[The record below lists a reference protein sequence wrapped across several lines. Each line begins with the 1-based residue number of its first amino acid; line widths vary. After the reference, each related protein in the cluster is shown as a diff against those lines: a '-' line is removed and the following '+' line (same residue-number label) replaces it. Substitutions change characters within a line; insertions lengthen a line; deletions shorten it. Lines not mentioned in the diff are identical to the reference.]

1 MRTYPAKDMPQ
12 KNCFSAEEWRIV
24 GGLTQAMSENDRI
37 EAAEILARHPAAGS
51 ERVLLKMLSDPAA
64 LVRASAAEALSF
76 GRSKEVLDAL
86 LKASADRSRLVRGY
100 AVLSIADGQ
109 KNIGKSHRATLDRLR
124 ARYEKERSP
133 WVRSAYGYAFLTLDE
148 KEGLSLLTAG
158 LTARRYDERC
168 FAANLL
174 ADAAPALTQPERAR
188 LAALVGERQR
198 LEPYVSVKS
207 SLARLAAS
215 LTEDG

>member
-1 MRTYPAKDMPQ
+1 MPQ

-86 LKASADRSRLVRGY
+86 FKAMADRSRLVRGY

-109 KNIGKSHRATLDRLR
+109 KKHRQKPPRNA
-124 ARYEKERSP
+124 
-133 WVRSAYGYAFLTLDE
+133 
-148 KEGLSLLTAG
+148 
-158 LTARRYDERC
+158 
-168 FAANLL
+168 
-174 ADAAPALTQPERAR
+174 
-188 LAALVGERQR
+188 
-198 LEPYVSVKS
+198 
-207 SLARLAAS
+207 
-215 LTEDG
+215 